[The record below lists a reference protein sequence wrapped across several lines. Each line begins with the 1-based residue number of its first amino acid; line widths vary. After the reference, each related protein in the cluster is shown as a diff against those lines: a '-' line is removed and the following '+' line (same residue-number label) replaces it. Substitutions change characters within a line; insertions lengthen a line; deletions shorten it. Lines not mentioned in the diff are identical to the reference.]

1 MKNLKLLII
10 FVSLFIASCSFNTGE
25 KADQKANESNQKAN
39 KSEAETANKSE
50 NKENKSDKPLFP
62 DEKKKETS
70 AAKTDCANLKRD
82 GMKLDKKQT
91 FPVDF
96 APFENSCFA
105 TFHEHDF
112 EDPPLGEKF
121 YIYKDGKE
129 IYEFPE
135 QTEAATYTIEGVAF
149 EDLNGDNLTDV
160 IVVGSIGLKFGT
172 VYSSQ
177 VYANNSRGFD
187 TNSDANIELDDF
199 TKISEI
205 KNFVKK
211 NQKLFFK

>member
-1 MKNLKLLII
+1 MRNLKLLLL
-10 FVSLFIASCSFNTGE
+10 FLSLFVASCSINFDNKAEQNT
-25 KADQKANESNQKAN
+25 NESNKSVEKAEKPEKSDDEK
-39 KSEAETANKSE
+39 KSE
-50 NKENKSDKPLFP
+50 KPLFP
-62 DEKKKETS
+62 DDEKEKSSST
-70 AAKTDCANLKRD
+70 KTVCTNLKRD

-91 FPVDF
+91 FPVEF
-96 APFENSCFA
+96 KPFENSCFA

-129 IYEFPE
+129 VYEFPE
-135 QTEAATYTIEGVAF
+135 QTEAATYTIEGIAF
-149 EDLNGDNLTDV
+149 EDLNDDNLTDV

-177 VYANNSRGFD
+177 VYANNGRDFD
-187 TNSDANIELDDF
+187 TNSDANMKLDDF

-211 NQKLFFK
+211 NQKLFFP